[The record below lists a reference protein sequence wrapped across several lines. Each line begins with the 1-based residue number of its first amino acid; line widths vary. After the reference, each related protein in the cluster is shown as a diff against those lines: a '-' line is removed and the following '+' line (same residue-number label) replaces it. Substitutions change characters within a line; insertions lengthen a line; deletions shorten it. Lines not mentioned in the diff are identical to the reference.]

1 MTGAMLNAG
10 HVSQINSVYVRDIFN
25 AFADD
30 FENVLGSL
38 DYAGAEPD
46 GGGVGS
52 AGAKRQAQEN
62 EDFGRRLRH
71 RPVRSLFEKICEIPR
86 AGRRRPVGKN
96 AGSRRRKNFTPACTI
111 RT

>member
-38 DYAGAEPD
+38 DYAVPSLMAEALEALAQNVRLKKMKILDAAAAPACAEP
-46 GGGVGS
+46 
-52 AGAKRQAQEN
+52 
-62 EDFGRRLRH
+62 
-71 RPVRSLFEKICEIPR
+71 I
-86 AGRRRPVGKN
+86 
-96 AGSRRRKNFTPACTI
+96 
-111 RT
+111 